1 MRAIPPK
8 LRQEISD
15 DPYYSKCCLAYL
27 GGCNGRIEY
36 HHNLIYGNRQQNF
49 KWCILP
55 VCHAHHEIEKR
66 KDIGEQLDWIML
78 SRASV
83 FDLMP
88 FCKAIDYVRM
98 RDNLIQKY
106 GIYKQ

>member
-8 LRQEISD
+8 LRQEMSD

-27 GGCNGRIEY
+27 GGCSGRVEW
-36 HHNLIYGNRQQNF
+36 HHNLIFGNRQQNF

-83 FDLMP
+83 FDLIP

-106 GIYKQ
+106 GNYNP